1 MKKRTRR
8 RFLIL
13 VLVLVGAVPGCDA
26 YRTVRE
32 CGSQGCPE
40 DRRITAEIEARVAEH
55 RQLLPPSMV
64 YVRTLDGVVYL
75 SGQVMTH
82 LERTEAE
89 DLARQ
94 TVGVKRVVN
103 MLSLPYRA

>member
-8 RFLIL
+8 RVLIL
-13 VLVLVGAVPGCDA
+13 VLALVGAVSGCDA

-32 CGSQGCPE
+32 CGAQGCPE
-40 DRRITAEIEARVAEH
+40 DRRITAEIKARVAEH
-55 RQLLPPSMV
+55 RELLPPSMV
-64 YVRTLDGVVYL
+64 YVQTLDGVVYL

-82 LERTEAE
+82 LERSEAE

-103 MLSLPYRA
+103 MLSLPYRT